1 MLIGF
6 CSPTWNP
13 VLRDFALTW
22 LRGLRA
28 VKHGKTSRLH
38 DRLPVLS
45 WRAQKGRLRI
55 WRFFFVASGEAG
67 FAALAL
73 PKTAGLQLV
82 ALYLVETSLP
92 TGDKIDRDA

>member
-1 MLIGF
+1 M
-6 CSPTWNP
+6 
-13 VLRDFALTW
+13 
-22 LRGLRA
+22 
-28 VKHGKTSRLH
+28 
-38 DRLPVLS
+38 
-45 WRAQKGRLRI
+45 
-55 WRFFFVASGEAG
+55 ASGEAG